1 MHRLEYMDW
10 SASTGAHQ
18 LGVHSL
24 ECIGGIAL
32 TGLRRSS
39 ADSIVRK
46 LSCISH
52 DADFIVWISSCGFR
66 RADSIVRIHRADS
79 NVWIPLC
86 GFPYADSIH
95 CANSIA
101 QIPSCRFLLCGFCHA
116 DSIAR
121 IRLCRFHR
129 ANFIEIDQIISTRL
143 FVSHSKMH
151 ENQKATTSKNARKI

>member
-46 LSCISH
+46 LSCIFH
-52 DADFIVWISSCGFR
+52 DADFIVWISSCGFC

-86 GFPYADSIH
+86 GFHPLCEFYR
-95 CANSIA
+95 ANSIM
-101 QIPSCRFLLCGFCHA
+101 QILLCGFCHA
-116 DSIAR
+116 DSIVR

-129 ANFIEIDQIISTRL
+129 ANSIDIDQIVCFPL
-143 FVSHSKMH
+143 
-151 ENQKATTSKNARKI
+151 EDA